1 MLEIGI
7 LHGGALTRE
16 GQTERAESGLSFYHR
31 EMTAQPIPARLEA
44 LRAAM
49 AREGVAAVVVP
60 TADPHLSEYLPSRWQ
75 AREWLSGFTGSSG
88 TLVVT
93 ATGGG
98 LWTDSRYF
106 SQAEQELAGSGLP
119 LMRLNVAHTPEH
131 VAWLADQL
139 GPGDVVAVAGDSV
152 AVSGAEGLARRLE
165 ASGASLRT
173 DLDLPAAIWPERPA
187 RPDAPV
193 FTHAAPFAVV
203 ERADKLRHVRTAMRR
218 AGATHHLISSLD
230 DIAWLTNLRGADVE
244 YNPVF
249 LAHLL
254 IDDDK
259 ATLFIDATKVPA
271 DVKRALFADG
281 IALADYGT
289 AASAV
294 AALPDDAVLM
304 LDAGRVVVSV
314 LEGLPATVRQVRAPH
329 PSTAQKARKT
339 TEELD
344 HVRDVMRRDGAALAH
359 AFRRIEQGLAAGE
372 PLTELDVDTIVR
384 DARAAQTGF
393 VGESFS
399 TIAAYQA
406 NGALP
411 HYRAT
416 EDHFSP
422 LAARG
427 LLLIDSGGQ
436 YLGGTTDITR
446 VLALGAVTDEQR
458 RDSTLV
464 LKGMIALSRA
474 RFPKGT
480 SGPQL
485 DALARAPLWAAG
497 MDFGHGTGHG
507 VGYFLNVH
515 EGPHGIRPPRAG
527 VALVPLETGMITSI
541 EPGLYKPGRY
551 GIRHE
556 NLAVVTQA
564 DSTEFGDFFAFETLT
579 LCPFDRRGLEPR
591 LLEPSERAWLDD
603 YHATVRAALSPLL
616 DGADREWLEWH
627 CAPL

>member
-1 MLEIGI
+1 MN
-7 LHGGALTRE
+7 A
-16 GQTERAESGLSFYHR
+16 S
-31 EMTAQPIPARLEA
+31 PIPARLQA

-60 TADPHLSEYLPSRWQ
+60 TADPHLSEYLPPRWQ
-75 AREWLSGFTGSSG
+75 ARQWLSGFTGSAG

-93 ATGGG
+93 TTGGG

-106 SQAEQELAGSGLP
+106 AQAESELAGSGLP
-119 LMRLNVAHTPEH
+119 LMKLNVAHTPEH
-131 VAWLADQL
+131 VAWLAEQL
-139 GPGDVVAVAGDSV
+139 GAGDVVSVAGDSV
-152 AVSGAEGLARRLE
+152 SVAGAESLSRRLE
-165 ASGASLRT
+165 AAGARLRT
-173 DLDLPAAIWPERPA
+173 DLDLPAAVWTERPP
-187 RPDAPV
+187 RPEASV
-193 FTHAAPFAVV
+193 YAHAAPFATV

-218 AGATHHLISSLD
+218 AGATHHLLSSLD

-254 IDDDK
+254 VEDTR
-259 ATLFIDATKVPA
+259 ATLFIDAAKVPA
-271 DVKRALFADG
+271 GLKASLAADG

-289 AASAV
+289 VASAI
-294 AALPDDAVLM
+294 AALPDDATLM
-304 LDAGRVVVSV
+304 YDAGRVVVSV
-314 LEGLPATVRQVRAPH
+314 LEGLPGSVKQVRAPH

-339 TEELD
+339 AEELD
-344 HVRDVMRRDGAALAH
+344 HIRDVMRRDGAALAR
-359 AFRRIEQGLAAGE
+359 AFRHIEATLAAGQA
-372 PLTELDVDTIVR
+372 LTELDVDTIVR
-384 DARAAQTGF
+384 AARETQAGF

-399 TIAAYQA
+399 TIAGYQA

-416 EDHFSP
+416 EASFSP
-422 LAARG
+422 LAAKG
-427 LLLIDSGGQ
+427 LLLVDSGGQ

-446 VLALGAVTDEQR
+446 VLALGPVTDEQR

-474 RFPKGT
+474 RFPKGA

-515 EGPHGIRPPRAG
+515 EGPHGIRPPVAG
-527 VALVPLETGMITSI
+527 GALVPLETGMITSI
-541 EPGLYKPGRY
+541 EPGLYKPGRH

-564 DSTEFGDFFAFETLT
+564 DSTEFGEFLAFETLT

-627 CAPL
+627 CAPI

>member
-1 MLEIGI
+1 
-7 LHGGALTRE
+7 
-16 GQTERAESGLSFYHR
+16 
-31 EMTAQPIPARLEA
+31 
-44 LRAAM
+44 M

-60 TADPHLSEYLPSRWQ
+60 SADPHLSEYLPARWQ
-75 AREWLSGFTGSSG
+75 GREWFSGFTGSAG

-93 ATGGG
+93 STGGG

-106 SQAEQELAGSGLP
+106 AQADAELAGTTLP
-119 LMRLNVAHTPEH
+119 LMKLNVAHTPEH
-131 VAWLADQL
+131 VAWLVETL
-139 GPGDVVAVAGDSV
+139 GDGDVVAVAGDSISV
-152 AVSGAEGLARRLE
+152 AGAEDLARRL
-165 ASGASLRT
+165 GAVGARLRT
-173 DLDLPAAIWPERPA
+173 DLDLPGAAWPDRPA
-187 RPDAPV
+187 RPEAPV
-193 FTHAAPFAVV
+193 YAHPAPFASVGRD
-203 ERADKLRHVRTAMRR
+203 EKLGHVRQAMRR
-218 AGATHHLISSLD
+218 AGATHHFVSSLD

-254 IDDDK
+254 VEHDR
-259 ATLFIDATKVPA
+259 ATLFVDAAKLPA
-271 DVKRALFADG
+271 DVKAALAADG
-281 IALADYGT
+281 VAVAGYGT
-289 AASAV
+289 AASAL

-304 LDAGRVVVSV
+304 IDPGKVVVAV
-314 LEGLPATVRQVRAPH
+314 LEGLPAPVKQVRASA
-329 PSTAQKARKT
+329 PSTARKARKT
-339 TEELD
+339 GDELD
-344 HVRDVMRRDGAALAH
+344 HVRDVMRRDGAALVR
-359 AFRRIEQGLAAGE
+359 AFRRLEAGLAAGE
-372 PLTELDVDTIVR
+372 PLTELDVDTLVR
-384 DARAAQTGF
+384 EARAAQAGF

-399 TIAAYQA
+399 TIAGYQA

-416 EDHFSP
+416 EAGFSP
-422 LAARG
+422 LAAQG
-427 LLLIDSGGQ
+427 LLLVDSGGQ

-446 VLALGAVTDEQR
+446 VLALGPVTDEQR

-474 RFPKGT
+474 RFPKGA

-485 DALARAPLWAAG
+485 DALARAPLWAAC

-515 EGPHGIRPPRAG
+515 EGPHGIRPPRPGAD
-527 VALVPLETGMITSI
+527 LVPLETGMITSI
-541 EPGLYKPGRY
+541 EPGLYKPGRH

-556 NLAVVTQA
+556 NLAVVVQA
-564 DSTEFGDFFAFETLT
+564 DTTEFGEFLAFETLT
-579 LCPFDRRGLEPR
+579 LCPFDRRTLEPR

-616 DGADREWLEWH
+616 GGEDRAWLEWH

>member
-1 MLEIGI
+1 
-7 LHGGALTRE
+7 
-16 GQTERAESGLSFYHR
+16 
-31 EMTAQPIPARLEA
+31 
-44 LRAAM
+44 M
-49 AREGVAAVVVP
+49 ARAGVAAVVVP
-60 TADPHLSEYLPSRWQ
+60 TADPHLSEYLPPRWQ
-75 AREWLSGFTGSSG
+75 AREWFSGFTGSAG

-93 ATGGG
+93 AKSGG

-106 SQAEQELAGSGLP
+106 SQAETELAGSGLP
-119 LMRLNVAHTPEH
+119 LMKLNVAHTPEH
-131 VAWLADQL
+131 VAWLASELPD
-139 GPGDVVAVAGDSV
+139 GAVVAVAGDSIS
-152 AVSGAEGLARRLE
+152 VSGAESLARRLE
-165 ASGASLRT
+165 AGGATLRT
-173 DLDLPAAIWPERPA
+173 DVDLPAVAWAERPA
-187 RPDAPV
+187 RPAAPV
-193 FTHAAPFAVV
+193 FAHEGAYAPVS
-203 ERADKLRHVRTAMRR
+203 RADKLRHVRTAMRR
-218 AGATHHLISSLD
+218 AGATHHLVSSLD
-230 DIAWLTNLRGADVE
+230 DIAWLTNLRGADVD

-254 IDDDK
+254 VEAER
-259 ATLFIDATKVPA
+259 ATLFVDGGKLPA
-271 DVKRALFADG
+271 AVKAALSADG
-281 IALADYGT
+281 VAVADYAT
-289 AASAV
+289 AASAL
-294 AALPDDAVLM
+294 AALPDDASL
-304 LDAGRVVVSV
+304 LIDPAKVVVAI
-314 LEGLPATVRQVRAPH
+314 LEGVPAGVRQIRGPA
-329 PSTAQKARKT
+329 PSTAAKARKT
-339 TEELD
+339 PEELE
-344 HVRDVMRRDGAALAH
+344 HIRHAMRRDGAALAR
-359 AFRRIEQGLAAGE
+359 AFRRIEAGVAAGQ

-384 DARAAQTGF
+384 DARAAQESF

-399 TIAAYQA
+399 TIAGYQA

-416 EDHFSP
+416 EAGFSA
-422 LAARG
+422 LAPKG

-446 VLALGAVTDEQR
+446 VLALGPVTDEQK

-474 RFPKGT
+474 RFPKGA

-515 EGPHGIRPPRAG
+515 EGPHGIRPPVAG
-527 VALVPLETGMITSI
+527 GALVPLETGMITSI

-564 DSTEFGDFFAFETLT
+564 DETEFGEFYAFETLT

-616 DGADREWLEWH
+616 DGEDRAWLEWH
-627 CAPL
+627 CAPLP